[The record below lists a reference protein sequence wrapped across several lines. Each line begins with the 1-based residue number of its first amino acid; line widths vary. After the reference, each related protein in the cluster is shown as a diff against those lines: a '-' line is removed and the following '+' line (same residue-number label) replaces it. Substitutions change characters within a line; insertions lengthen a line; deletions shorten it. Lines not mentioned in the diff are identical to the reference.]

1 MVRATATRGKRP
13 GRSASFPAGGQI
25 KLAYADGSG
34 KVESFAV
41 DTENGVPDP
50 VGEGVFL
57 GDTTF
62 CPDPSPEP
70 NPRIPVIRGAFLR
83 APRPVCDHSAP
94 VPRVPRDA
102 ARRGGESMATRLKAV
117 LPLTVSIGLLAFI
130 ASEIALN
137 FTFHWVT
144 VQDGVF
150 GKYGLPQS
158 LHLVLPALFVS
169 WGLFFLLGAD
179 RPALGKTVIAAA
191 TGSLFAGIAMFAGPL
206 FAESPDFWGLALWI
220 GITAAGLIVLS
231 TVFEDDRFAP
241 APAFC
246 CYASVFF
253 WWIATGLDN
262 FVPDGKGPHTAAAV
276 TSAITD
282 TPLAAGTGAF
292 GGLVSMSWAAVVV
305 SIFFSL
311 VVGSL
316 FGLLSVKLSGQLAKM
331 TASRAAEP
339 KVAVNA

>member
-1 MVRATATRGKRP
+1 
-13 GRSASFPAGGQI
+13 
-25 KLAYADGSG
+25 
-34 KVESFAV
+34 
-41 DTENGVPDP
+41 
-50 VGEGVFL
+50 
-57 GDTTF
+57 
-62 CPDPSPEP
+62 
-70 NPRIPVIRGAFLR
+70 
-83 APRPVCDHSAP
+83 
-94 VPRVPRDA
+94 
-102 ARRGGESMATRLKAV
+102 MATRLKAV
-117 LPLTVSIGLLAFI
+117 IPLTVSIGVLAFL
-130 ASEIALN
+130 ASEVALN

-150 GKYGLPQS
+150 GKYGLPRGF
-158 LHLVLPALFVS
+158 HLVLPALFVA

-179 RPALGKTVIAAA
+179 RAALGKTMIAAA
-191 TGSLFAGIAMFAGPL
+191 TGSIFAGIAMVFGPM

-231 TVFEDDRFAP
+231 TTVADDRFAP

-292 GGLVSMSWAAVVV
+292 GGLLSMSWSAVVV

-311 VVGSL
+311 VCGSL
-316 FGLLSVKLSGQLAKM
+316 LGILSVKLAGALGKATAKP
-331 TASRAAEP
+331 SAEP
-339 KVAVNA
+339 KIAAHA